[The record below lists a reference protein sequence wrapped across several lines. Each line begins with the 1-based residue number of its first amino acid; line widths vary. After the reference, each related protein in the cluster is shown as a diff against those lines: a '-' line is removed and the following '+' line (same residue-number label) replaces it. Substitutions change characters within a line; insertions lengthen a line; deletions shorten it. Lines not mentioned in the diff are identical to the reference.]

1 MATSGTTTF
10 NLQKSDILNLA
21 MQRINNLGLGQ
32 VLASDDSTLLSNTLN
47 LMIKSWQPSLFPWTL
62 TRGYLFLDR
71 GQTEYHIDGT
81 LAHATKTAHI
91 TTLSAAA
98 GAGASAINVTS
109 GTGFAIGYYVGVVQD
124 TGYVA
129 WTTASGVSG
138 TSIALTA
145 PTSTAAASGNRVYVY
160 QTKISNILDITGVE
174 RVDTNSFSMPLEE
187 MGRDAYFGASNNAQE
202 VTAINNY
209 YVDKQL
215 GDVVAVWTSDSVA
228 REPDESPAP
237 VRVRVPFAHTSEARV
252 PNVVSERVP
261 AAHTAVGTFVIDEAS
276 TVRVEPSEV
285 DAVRIWRLVFVFIFD
300 ASDVDA
306 ARTVEFVFELTAV
319 WLALIAEL
327 REDDAVCTS
336 ESVASEPE
344 VRPAPVS
351 VRVP

>member
-1 MATSGTTTF
+1 VRVRVPDAHTSAGTF
-10 NLQKSDILNLA
+10 
-21 MQRINNLGLGQ
+21 RICAESE
-32 VLASDDSTLLSNTLN
+32 VDA
-47 LMIKSWQPSLFPWTL
+47 F
-62 TRGYLFLDR
+62 
-71 GQTEYHIDGT
+71 
-81 LAHATKTAHI
+81 
-91 TTLSAAA
+91 
-98 GAGASAINVTS
+98 VTS
-109 GTGFAIGYYVGVVQD
+109 E
-124 TGYVA
+124 
-129 WTTASGVSG
+129 
-138 TSIALTA
+138 
-145 PTSTAAASGNRVYVY
+145 PTELDAASTALFVFALIAVWLAEIAELS
-160 QTKISNILDITGVE
+160 DE
-174 RVDTNSFSMPLEE
+174 
-187 MGRDAYFGASNNAQE
+187 
-202 VTAINNY
+202 
-209 YVDKQL
+209 
-215 GDVVAVWTSDSVA
+215 VAVWTSDSVA

>member
-215 GDVVAVWTSDSVA
+215 GDVVLNV
-228 REPDESPAP
+228 SPAP
-237 VRVRVPFAHTSEARV
+237 ASGSHYLTMSYRRRLEDMTADANTLDFPAEWTDCIVDNLAYRAAAAFDLLDKRSVQLLGQEAKASLARLSASAKD
-252 PNVVSERVP
+252 VVNYKIIP
-261 AAHTAVGTFVIDEAS
+261 KAS
-276 TVRVEPSEV
+276 R
-285 DAVRIWRLVFVFIFD
+285 
-300 ASDVDA
+300 
-306 ARTVEFVFELTAV
+306 
-319 WLALIAEL
+319 
-327 REDDAVCTS
+327 C
-336 ESVASEPE
+336 
-344 VRPAPVS
+344 
-351 VRVP
+351 